1 MNDDDDEDQPATAET
16 IIHALSQFGAGE
28 VEQGVGNDASDGLHH
43 YSTLLSNQGQLDKDN
58 TEKHGLGG
66 MSRQELEAEVLKLR
80 GLVHLESEPPSVDIR
95 ASRPERGDV
104 TNSSAKRVTMTKRKG
119 KAFDVDIQTGKRI
132 EKGRK
137 TELYKLIRQ
146 TVSQC
151 HVYCKQAYTA
161 DASCYGN
168 DQ

>member
-1 MNDDDDEDQPATAET
+1 MNHDDDDDQPATAET

-28 VEQGVGNDASDGLHH
+28 VEQGVGNDASDSLHH
-43 YSTLLSNQGQLDKDN
+43 YSTLLSNQGQLDKDS

-80 GLVHLESEPPSVDIR
+80 GLVHLESNSPSLDIQVN
-95 ASRPERGDV
+95 RPERGDV
-104 TNSSAKRVTMTKRKG
+104 PDSSAKRVKMTKGKG

-137 TELYKLIRQ
+137 TELYRAIRQ

-151 HVYCKQAYTA
+151 RVYWFQAHTA

-168 DQ
+168 AQ